1 MQVWL
6 LFSSMDLI
14 ISLETV
20 LANFPFTVLISTLPI
35 TPGGIGVRES
45 AYAYVFQ
52 PYSDVHISIAV
63 GLFYY
68 LFSTGFL
75 ALLGS
80 LFVYIFLDKKIIKS
94 EGFNTSDL

>member
-1 MQVWL
+1 
-6 LFSSMDLI
+6 MDLI

-20 LANFPFTVLISTLPI
+20 LANFPFTVLISTLT

-68 LFSTGFL
+68 LFSRFPCVTSYYSFISFL
-75 ALLGS
+75 
-80 LFVYIFLDKKIIKS
+80 IR
-94 EGFNTSDL
+94 NN